1 MVLRLVTLSKMGDK
15 IKVGDYLIVQRQK
28 YTKLQKFNNLNTTLN
43 LGKDQIEL
51 RLAENNPYCTTFH
64 LVPKQERGKR
74 VYTLDALSTPSE
86 IRNLKELLIKES
98 GNDNRNIVDDR
109 QSQGLSTEEILKLR
123 DECESS
129 SEVIGKLVENSKSFA
144 TKTEYSQE
152 KYLKRKE
159 KKYFEYITI
168 RRPTVRLLADIYWR
182 LDPEKV
188 LGVRFDTL
196 SQLISY
202 SGVCSV
208 GNYLLYESGTNG
220 LLPAAML
227 NSMGAETG
235 AKLVHLHPG
244 NVAQK
249 QALFAMEFPAEQQA
263 RCLSVNIYSVLRHF
277 YQDKVTD
284 KGAEDVLKE
293 APETAQVNE
302 EPAIAAQEDAAVNGS
317 GKRKHDATDEG
328 LTVGSESGEPEAK
341 QTKLDK
347 QKQTWELEN
356 EAAAGIMR
364 EKFDSLVIVAKEHP
378 YSILKA
384 LLPFVKSSRPVVI
397 FSTSREIL
405 TECYVDLK
413 TEASVTYL
421 RVISNWMRQYQILP
435 NRTHP
440 DVTMSGSGGYLLT
453 GYTIGN

>member
-1 MVLRLVTLSKMGDK
+1 MTDK

-28 YTKLQKFNNLNTTLN
+28 YTKLQKFTNLNTIVN
-43 LGKDQIEL
+43 LGKDQVEL
-51 RLAENNPYCTTFH
+51 RLAENHRYLTTFH

-98 GNDNRNIVDDR
+98 GNDNRNIIDDR
-109 QSQGLSTEEILKLR
+109 QSQALSTEEILKLR
-123 DECESS
+123 EECESS

-168 RRPTVRLLADIYWR
+168 RRPSVRLLSDIYWR

-196 SQLISY
+196 SQIISY

-227 NSMGAETG
+227 NSIGAGTG
-235 AKLVHLHPG
+235 GKLVHMHPG

-249 QALFAMEFPAEQQA
+249 QALLAMDYPAEQQA
-263 RCLSVNIYSVLRHF
+263 RCVSVNIYSVLRHF
-277 YQDKVTD
+277 YQDKEVSNGEKD
-284 KGAEDVLKE
+284 VELKDVKDMPVVPEDSPTVE
-293 APETAQVNE
+293 RE
-302 EPAIAAQEDAAVNGS
+302 EGINGTN
-317 GKRKHDATDEG
+317 KRKHEETDEG
-328 LTVGSESGEPEAK
+328 LEVTVAK
-341 QTKLDK
+341 QVKLDK
-347 QKQTWELEN
+347 QKQPWELEN
-356 EAAAGIMR
+356 EAATRVMD

-378 YSILKA
+378 QSILKA

-397 FSTSREIL
+397 FSNSREIL
-405 TECYVDLK
+405 TECYVDIK

-421 RVISNWMRQYQILP
+421 RVTSNWMRQYQILP

-440 DVTMSGSGGYLLT
+440 DVTMSGSSGYLLT
-453 GYTIGN
+453 GYTVGN

>member
-1 MVLRLVTLSKMGDK
+1 MTDK
-15 IKVGDYLIVQRQK
+15 IEVGDFLIVQRQK
-28 YTKLQKFNNLNTTLN
+28 YTKLQKFNNLNTIVN
-43 LGKDQIEL
+43 LGKDQVEL
-51 RLAENNPYCTTFH
+51 RLAENHPYQTTFH

-74 VYTLDALSTPSE
+74 IYTLDALSTPSE

-98 GNDNRNIVDDR
+98 GNDNRNIIDDR
-109 QSQGLSTEEILKLR
+109 QSQALTTEEILKLR
-123 DECESS
+123 EECESS
-129 SEVIGKLVENSKSFA
+129 SEVISKLVENSKSFA

-168 RRPTVRLLADIYWR
+168 RRPSIRLLADIYWR

-196 SQLISY
+196 SQIISY

-208 GNYLLYESGTNG
+208 GNYLMYESGTNG

-227 NSMGAETG
+227 NSIGAETDG
-235 AKLVHLHPG
+235 KLVHLHPG

-249 QALFAMEFPAEQQA
+249 QALLAMSYPTEQEA
-263 RCLSVNIYSVLRHF
+263 RCVSVNIYSVLRHF
-277 YQDKVTD
+277 YQTTEVDN
-284 KGAEDVLKE
+284 GKE
-293 APETAQVNE
+293 AEIEQLKKEVVVVAD
-302 EPAIAAQEDAAVNGS
+302 EPAIVEQEKEGLIQTDGS
-317 GKRKHDATDEG
+317 NKRKQEEMTEG
-328 LTVGSESGEPEAK
+328 SDVSAAK
-341 QTKLDK
+341 QIKLDK
-347 QKQTWELEN
+347 QKQSWEVEN
-356 EAAAGIMR
+356 ETAASIMK

-384 LLPFVKSSRPVVI
+384 LLPFVKPSRPVVI

-440 DVTMSGSGGYLLT
+440 DVTMSGSSGYLLT

>member
-1 MVLRLVTLSKMGDK
+1 MTDN
-15 IKVGDYLIVQRQK
+15 IKVGDFLIVQRQK
-28 YTKLQKFNNLNTTLN
+28 YTKLQKFNNLNTIVN
-43 LGKDQIEL
+43 LGKDQVEL
-51 RLAENNPYCTTFH
+51 RLAENHPYQTTFH

-74 VYTLDALSTPSE
+74 IYTLDALSTPSE

-98 GNDNRNIVDDR
+98 GNDNRNIIDDR
-109 QSQGLSTEEILKLR
+109 QSQALSTEEILKLR
-123 DECESS
+123 EECESS

-168 RRPTVRLLADIYWR
+168 RRPSIRLLAEIYWR
-182 LDPEKV
+182 LDTEKM

-196 SQLISY
+196 SQIISY

-220 LLPAAML
+220 MLPAAML
-227 NSMGAETG
+227 NSIGAGTG
-235 AKLVHLHPG
+235 GKLVHLHPG

-249 QALFAMEFPAEQQA
+249 QALLAMAFPAEQEA
-263 RCLSVNIYSVLRHF
+263 RCVSVNIYSVLRHF
-277 YQDKVTD
+277 YQT
-284 KGAEDVLKE
+284 KE
-293 APETAQVNE
+293 ADNGKQAEAKEAKEEEAVVAD
-302 EPAIAAQEDAAVNGS
+302 EPAVVEEEKEGVNGTN
-317 GKRKHDATDEG
+317 KRKHDDADG
-328 LTVGSESGEPEAK
+328 GSEVSEAK
-341 QTKLDK
+341 QIKLDK
-347 QKQTWELEN
+347 QKQSWEVEN
-356 EAAAGIMR
+356 ETAVSIM
-364 EKFDSLVIVAKEHP
+364 EQKFDSLVIVAKEHP

-384 LLPFVKSSRPVVI
+384 LLPFVKPSRPVVI

-421 RVISNWMRQYQILP
+421 RLTSNWMRQYQILP

>member
-1 MVLRLVTLSKMGDK
+1 MTDK

-28 YTKLQKFNNLNTTLN
+28 YTKLQKFTNLNTIVN
-43 LGKDQIEL
+43 LGKDLVEL
-51 RLAENNPYCTTFH
+51 RLAENHPYFTTFH

-98 GNDNRNIVDDR
+98 GNDNRNIIDDR
-109 QSQGLSTEEILKLR
+109 QSQALSTEEILKLR
-123 DECESS
+123 EECESS

-168 RRPTVRLLADIYWR
+168 RRPSVRLLSDIYWR

-196 SQLISY
+196 SQIISY
-202 SGVCSV
+202 CGVCSV

-227 NSMGAETG
+227 NSIGAGTG
-235 AKLVHLHPG
+235 GKLVHMHPG

-249 QALFAMEFPAEQQA
+249 QALLAMDFPVEQQA
-263 RCLSVNIYSVLRHF
+263 RCVSVNIYSVLRHF
-277 YQDKVTD
+277 YQDK
-284 KGAEDVLKE
+284 E
-293 APETAQVNE
+293 ASNDDSPAVERE
-302 EPAIAAQEDAAVNGS
+302 EGINGTN
-317 GKRKHDATDEG
+317 KRKHEETDEA
-328 LTVGSESGEPEAK
+328 LEATEPK
-341 QTKLDK
+341 QVKLDK
-347 QKQTWELEN
+347 QKQPWELEN
-356 EAAAGIMR
+356 EAATSVMT

-378 YSILKA
+378 QSILKA

-405 TECYVDLK
+405 TECYVDIK
-413 TEASVTYL
+413 TEASITYL
-421 RVISNWMRQYQILP
+421 RVTSNWMRQYQILP

-440 DVTMSGSGGYLLT
+440 DVTMSGSSGYLLT

>member
-1 MVLRLVTLSKMGDK
+1 MSDK

-28 YTKLQKFNNLNTTLN
+28 YMKLQKFNNLNTTVN

-51 RLAENNPYCTTFH
+51 KLAENHPYHTTFH
-64 LVPKQERGKR
+64 LVPKLERGKR
-74 VYTLDALSTPSE
+74 QFTLDALSTPSE

-98 GNDNRNIVDDR
+98 GSDNRNITDDR
-109 QSQGLSTEEILKLR
+109 QSQGLTTEEILKLR
-123 DECESS
+123 EECESS

-168 RRPTVRLLADIYWR
+168 RRPSIRVLCDIYWR

-196 SQLISY
+196 SQIVSY

-227 NSMGAETG
+227 NSIGKETG

-249 QALFAMEFPAEQQA
+249 QALMAMDFPAEQLG
-263 RCLSVNIYSVLRHF
+263 RCVSVNIYSVIRHY
-277 YQDKVTD
+277 YQEKEQTNGSEAVVEEVKEAVKT
-284 KGAEDVLKE
+284 EE
-293 APETAQVNE
+293 APEIVDKDETT
-302 EPAIAAQEDAAVNGS
+302 NGETK
-317 GKRKHDATDEG
+317 KRKLEDDTENGKTGGD
-328 LTVGSESGEPEAK
+328 GEPNAK
-341 QTKLDK
+341 VVKLEKDK
-347 QKQTWELEN
+347 QMWEIEN
-356 EAAAGIMR
+356 ETAAGLMK

-384 LLPFVKSSRPVVI
+384 LLPFVKPSRPVVI

-405 TECYVDLK
+405 AECYVDMK
-413 TEASVTYL
+413 TEAAVTYL
-421 RVISNWMRQYQILP
+421 RLTSNWTRQLQVLP

-440 DVTMSGSGGYLLT
+440 DVTMSGNSGYLLT
-453 GYTIGN
+453 GYTIG

>member
-1 MVLRLVTLSKMGDK
+1 MSDK
-15 IKVGDYLIVQRQK
+15 IKLGDYLIVQRQK
-28 YTKLQKFNNLNTTLN
+28 YMKLQKFNNLNTTVN

-51 RLAENNPYCTTFH
+51 KLAENHPYHTTFH
-64 LVPKQERGKR
+64 LVPKLERGKR
-74 VYTLDALSTPSE
+74 QFTLDALSTPSE

-98 GNDNRNIVDDR
+98 GSDNRNITDDR
-109 QSQGLSTEEILKLR
+109 QSQALTTEEILKLR
-123 DECESS
+123 EECESS

-168 RRPTVRLLADIYWR
+168 RRPSIRVLCDIYWR

-196 SQLISY
+196 SQIVSY

-227 NSMGAETG
+227 NSIGKETG

-249 QALFAMEFPAEQQA
+249 QALMAMDFPTEQLA
-263 RCLSVNIYSVLRHF
+263 RCVSVNIYSVIRHY
-277 YQDKVTD
+277 YQEKESTNGGEAIVEEVKEVIKTQEEQEMVEKDEISNGETKKRKLEDGTENG
-284 KGAEDVLKE
+284 KNAED
-293 APETAQVNE
+293 
-302 EPAIAAQEDAAVNGS
+302 
-317 GKRKHDATDEG
+317 
-328 LTVGSESGEPEAK
+328 GEPNAK
-341 QTKLDK
+341 LVKLEK
-347 QKQTWELEN
+347 EKQTWELEN
-356 EAAAGIMR
+356 ETAAGLMR

-384 LLPFVKSSRPVVI
+384 LLPFVKPSRPVVI

-405 TECYVDLK
+405 AECYVDMK
-413 TEASVTYL
+413 TEAAVTYL
-421 RVISNWMRQYQILP
+421 RLTSNWTRQLQVLP

-440 DVTMSGSGGYLLT
+440 DVTMSGSSGYVLT
-453 GYTIGN
+453 GYTIG

>member
-1 MVLRLVTLSKMGDK
+1 MTDK

-28 YTKLQKFNNLNTTLN
+28 YTKLQKFNNSNTTVN

-51 RLAENNPYCTTFH
+51 RLAENQPYFTTFH

-74 VYTLDALSTPSE
+74 IYTLDALSTPSE

-98 GNDNRNIVDDR
+98 GNDNRNIIDDR
-109 QSQGLSTEEILKLR
+109 QSQALSTEEILKLR
-123 DECESS
+123 EECESS

-168 RRPTVRLLADIYWR
+168 RRPSIRLLTDIYWR

-188 LGVRFDTL
+188 LGVRSDTL
-196 SQLISY
+196 SQIISY
-202 SGVCSV
+202 SGVCGI

-227 NSMGAETG
+227 NSIGAETG
-235 AKLVHLHPG
+235 GKLVHLHPG

-249 QALFAMEFPAEQQA
+249 QALLAMDFPAEQQA
-263 RCLSVNIYSVLRHF
+263 RCVSVNIYSVLRHF
-277 YQDKVTD
+277 YQDK
-284 KGAEDVLKE
+284 E
-293 APETAQVNE
+293 AANENDTPEPNLDIKDDPAGVELVE
-302 EPAIAAQEDAAVNGS
+302 EVNGTN
-317 GKRKHDATDEG
+317 KRKHNKTEDGTTE
-328 LTVGSESGEPEAK
+328 GEPEVK
-341 QTKLDK
+341 QLKVDK

-356 EAAAGIMR
+356 EAAASIMG

-378 YSILKA
+378 HSILKA
-384 LLPFVKSSRPVVI
+384 LLPFVKPSRPVVI
-397 FSTSREIL
+397 FSTCREIL
-405 TECYVDLK
+405 TECYVDMK
-413 TEASVTYL
+413 AEASVTYL
-421 RVISNWMRQYQILP
+421 RVSSNWMRQYQILP

-440 DVTMSGSGGYLLT
+440 DVTMSGSSGYLLT

>member
-1 MVLRLVTLSKMGDK
+1 MTDK
-15 IKVGDYLIVQRQK
+15 IKVGDYLVVQRQK
-28 YTKLQKFNNLNTTLN
+28 YTKLQRFTNLNTVVN
-43 LGKDQIEL
+43 LGKDQVEL
-51 RLAENNPYCTTFH
+51 RLAENHPYETTFH

-74 VYTLDALSTPSE
+74 IYTLDALSTPSE

-98 GNDNRNIVDDR
+98 GNDNRNIIDDR
-109 QSQGLSTEEILKLR
+109 QSQALSTEEILKLR
-123 DECESS
+123 EECESS

-168 RRPTVRLLADIYWR
+168 RRPSVRLLADIYWR

-196 SQLISY
+196 SQIISY

-220 LLPAAML
+220 LLPAAMM
-227 NSMGAETG
+227 NSIGANTDG
-235 AKLVHLHPG
+235 NLVHMHPG

-249 QALFAMEFPAEQQA
+249 QALLAMDFPAEQLA
-263 RCLSVNIYSVLRHF
+263 RCVSVNIYSVLRHF
-277 YQDKVTD
+277 YQ
-284 KGAEDVLKE
+284 AKE
-293 APETAQVNE
+293 AENGEKNAELMKVEEIAVATE
-302 EPAIAAQEDAAVNGS
+302 EPAIVEQDVGINGTN
-317 GKRKHDATDEG
+317 KRKLEETD
-328 LTVGSESGEPEAK
+328 VESAAIEAK
-341 QTKLDK
+341 QPKIDR
-347 QKQTWELEN
+347 QKQTWELDN
-356 EAAAGIMR
+356 EAATNIMK

-405 TECYVDLK
+405 TECYVDMK

-421 RVISNWMRQYQILP
+421 RITSNWMRQYQILP

-440 DVTMSGSGGYLLT
+440 DVTMSGSSGYLLT

>member
-1 MVLRLVTLSKMGDK
+1 MTAK

-28 YTKLQKFNNLNTTLN
+28 YTKLQKFTNLKTVVN
-43 LGKDQIEL
+43 LGKDQVEL
-51 RLAENNPYCTTFH
+51 RLAENHPYLTTFH

-98 GNDNRNIVDDR
+98 GNDNRNIIDDR
-109 QSQGLSTEEILKLR
+109 QSQALSTEEILKLR
-123 DECESS
+123 EECDSS

-168 RRPTVRLLADIYWR
+168 RRPSVRLLADIYWR

-196 SQLISY
+196 SQIISY

-208 GNYLLYESGTNG
+208 GNFLLYESGTNG
-220 LLPAAML
+220 LLPAAIL
-227 NSMGAETG
+227 NSIGAETG
-235 AKLVHLHPG
+235 AKLVHMHPG

-249 QALFAMEFPAEQQA
+249 QALLAMDYPAEQQA
-263 RCLSVNIYSVLRHF
+263 RCVSVNIYSVLRHF
-277 YQDKVTD
+277 YQDKEAGNGG
-284 KGAEDVLKE
+284 KDVE
-293 APETAQVNE
+293 ETASVTE
-302 EPAIAAQEDAAVNGS
+302 EPVIVAEQQEGINGNN
-317 GKRKHDATDEG
+317 KRKLEETDETSDAT
-328 LTVGSESGEPEAK
+328 EAK
-341 QTKLDK
+341 QVKLDK
-347 QKQTWELEN
+347 QKQPWELEN
-356 EAAAGIMR
+356 EAAASIME

-405 TECYVDLK
+405 TECYVDMK

-421 RVISNWMRQYQILP
+421 RVTSNWMRQYQILP

-440 DVTMSGSGGYLLT
+440 DVTMSGSSGYLLT

>member
-1 MVLRLVTLSKMGDK
+1 MTDK
-15 IKVGDYLIVQRQK
+15 IKVGDYLIIQRQK
-28 YTKLQKFNNLNTTLN
+28 YTKLQKFNNLNTTVN

-51 RLAENNPYCTTFH
+51 RLAENHPYCTTFH
-64 LVPKQERGKR
+64 LVPKQERGR
-74 VYTLDALSTPSE
+74 RLYTLDALSTPSE

-98 GNDNRNIVDDR
+98 GNDNRNIIDDR
-109 QSQGLSTEEILKLR
+109 QSQALSTEEILKLR
-123 DECESS
+123 EECESS

-168 RRPTVRLLADIYWR
+168 RRPSIRLLTDIYWR

-196 SQLISY
+196 SQIISY

-227 NSMGAETG
+227 NSIGAETG
-235 AKLVHLHPG
+235 GKLVHLHPG

-249 QALFAMEFPAEQQA
+249 QALFAMDYPTEQQA
-263 RCLSVNIYSVLRHF
+263 RCVSVNIYSVLRHF
-277 YQDKVTD
+277 YQDRE
-284 KGAEDVLKE
+284 GAKE
-293 APETAQVNE
+293 NEAQ
-302 EPAIAAQEDAAVNGS
+302 EPAVAEAKENETLEPVVAKTEDSTDGERAEEVNGTS
-317 GKRKHDATDEG
+317 KRKHEETQDGTAE
-328 LTVGSESGEPEAK
+328 EEPEAK
-341 QTKLDK
+341 QLKVDK
-347 QKQTWELEN
+347 QKQAWELEN
-356 EAAAGIMR
+356 EAAASIMR
-364 EKFDSLVIVAKEHP
+364 EKFDSLAIVAKEHP

-384 LLPFVKSSRPVVI
+384 LLPFVKPSRPVVI
-397 FSTSREIL
+397 FSTCREIL
-405 TECYVDLK
+405 TESYVDMK
-413 TEASVTYL
+413 AEASVTYL
-421 RVISNWMRQYQILP
+421 RVTSNWMRQYQILP

-440 DVTMSGSGGYLLT
+440 DVTMSGSSGYLLT

>member
-1 MVLRLVTLSKMGDK
+1 MVET
-15 IKVGDYLIVQRQK
+15 IKVGDYVIVQRQK
-28 YTKLQKFNNLNTTLN
+28 YTKLLKFTNLNTTVN
-43 LGKDQIEL
+43 LGKDLIEL
-51 RLAENNPYCTTFH
+51 RLAENHPYRTTFH

-98 GNDNRNIVDDR
+98 GRDNRNIVDDR
-109 QSQGLSTEEILKLR
+109 QSQSLSTEEILKLR
-123 DECESS
+123 EECESS

-159 KKYFEYITI
+159 KKYFEYVTL
-168 RRPTVRLLADIYWR
+168 RRPTIRLMADIYWR

-227 NSMGAETG
+227 NSIGTG
-235 AKLVHLHPG
+235 STAKLVHLHPG

-249 QALFAMEFPAEQQA
+249 QALLAMDFPVEQQQ
-263 RCLSVNIYSVLRHF
+263 RCLSVNLYSVLRHF
-277 YQDKVTD
+277 YQDQDKAVNASDGTTD
-284 KGAEDVLKE
+284 GTVKE
-293 APETAQVNE
+293 AEETAAPIVAQQE
-302 EPAIAAQEDAAVNGS
+302 EEDENAVTNNGTA
-317 GKRKHDATDEG
+317 KRKHETIEDE
-328 LTVGSESGEPEAK
+328 TPEAK
-341 QTKLDK
+341 QPKLEEKPK
-347 QKQTWELEN
+347 QSWELEN

-384 LLPFVKSSRPVVI
+384 LLPFLKPSRPVVL
-397 FSTSREIL
+397 FSTTREIL

-413 TEASVTYL
+413 ADSSVTYL
-421 RVISNWMRQYQILP
+421 RITSNWLRQYQILP

-440 DVTMSGSGGYLLT
+440 DVTMSGSSGYLLT
-453 GYTIGN
+453 GYTIG

>member
-1 MVLRLVTLSKMGDK
+1 MSDK
-15 IKVGDYLIVQRQK
+15 IKVGDYLIIQRQK
-28 YTKLQKFNNLNTTLN
+28 YTKLQKFNNLNTTVN
-43 LGKDQIEL
+43 LGKDLIEL
-51 RLAENNPYCTTFH
+51 RLAENHPYFTTFH

-98 GNDNRNIVDDR
+98 GNDNRNIIDDR
-109 QSQGLSTEEILKLR
+109 QSQALSTEEILKLR
-123 DECESS
+123 EECESS

-168 RRPTVRLLADIYWR
+168 RRPSIRLLADIYWR

-196 SQLISY
+196 SQIISY

-208 GNYLLYESGTNG
+208 GNFLLYESGTNG
-220 LLPAAML
+220 LLPATML
-227 NSMGAETG
+227 NSIGAGTG
-235 AKLVHLHPG
+235 GKLVHLHPG

-249 QALFAMEFPAEQQA
+249 QALLAMDYPAEQQA
-263 RCLSVNIYSVLRHF
+263 RCVSVNIYSVLRHF
-277 YQDKVTD
+277 YQEK
-284 KGAEDVLKE
+284 AQLKE
-293 APETAQVNE
+293 SEKPLETIPATE
-302 EPAIAAQEDAAVNGS
+302 ETVGLEKMEEMNGTT
-317 GKRKHDATDEG
+317 KRKHDETENGKTD
-328 LTVGSESGEPEAK
+328 GEPEVK
-341 QTKLDK
+341 QLKLEKDK
-347 QKQTWELEN
+347 QSWELEN
-356 EAAAGIMR
+356 ETAAGIMG

-384 LLPFVKSSRPVVI
+384 LLPFVKPSRPVVI
-397 FSTSREIL
+397 FSTCREIL
-405 TECYVDLK
+405 TECYVDMK
-413 TEASVTYL
+413 SEAAITYL
-421 RVISNWMRQYQILP
+421 RVTSNWMRQYQILP

-453 GYTIGN
+453 GYTIG

>member
-1 MVLRLVTLSKMGDK
+1 MTEM
-15 IKVGDYLIVQRQK
+15 IKVGDYVIVQRQK
-28 YTKLQKFNNLNTTLN
+28 YTKLLKFGNLNTIVN

-51 RLAENNPYCTTFH
+51 RLAENQPYNTTFH

-74 VYTLDALSTPSE
+74 LYTLDPLSTPSE

-98 GNDNRNIVDDR
+98 GSDNRNIVDDR
-109 QSQGLSTEEILKLR
+109 QSQTLSTDEILKLR
-123 DECESS
+123 EECESS

-159 KKYFEYITI
+159 KKYFEYVTL
-168 RRPTVRLLADIYWR
+168 RRPSIRLLADVYWR

-196 SQLISY
+196 SQIVSY

-220 LLPAAML
+220 LLPAALL
-227 NSMGAETG
+227 NSIGTAST
-235 AKLVHLHPG
+235 AKLVHCHPG

-249 QALFAMEFPAEQQA
+249 QALLAMDFPADQQK
-263 RCLSVNIYSVLRHF
+263 RCVSVNIYSVLRNY
-277 YQDKVTD
+277 YQDDDT
-284 KGAEDVLKE
+284 VLKAGNGNVE
-293 APETAQVNE
+293 SQEKNDNETVSNVA
-302 EPAIAAQEDAAVNGS
+302 EPVENSETDNGTA
-317 GKRKHDATDEG
+317 KRKLVETNEG
-328 LTVGSESGEPEAK
+328 FEPEAK
-341 QTKLDK
+341 QLKLEEK
-347 QKQTWELEN
+347 QKQSWEVEN
-356 EAAAGIMR
+356 EAAAEIMK

-384 LLPFVKSSRPVVI
+384 LLPFVKASRPIVI

-405 TECYVDLK
+405 TECYVEMK
-413 TEASVTYL
+413 AEAAVTYL
-421 RVISNWMRQYQILP
+421 RITSNWLRQYQILP

-440 DVTMSGSGGYLLT
+440 DVTMSGCGGYLLT
-453 GYTIGN
+453 GYTIG

>member
-1 MVLRLVTLSKMGDK
+1 MTAK

-28 YTKLQKFNNLNTTLN
+28 YTKLQKFTNLNTVVN
-43 LGKDQIEL
+43 LGKDQVEL
-51 RLAENNPYCTTFH
+51 RLAENHPYLTTFH

-98 GNDNRNIVDDR
+98 GNDNRNIIDDR
-109 QSQGLSTEEILKLR
+109 QSQALSTEEILKLR
-123 DECESS
+123 EECDSS

-168 RRPTVRLLADIYWR
+168 RRPSVRLLADIYWR

-196 SQLISY
+196 SQIISY

-208 GNYLLYESGTNG
+208 GNFLLYESGTNG
-220 LLPAAML
+220 LLPAAIL
-227 NSMGAETG
+227 NSIGAETG
-235 AKLVHLHPG
+235 AKLVHMHPG

-249 QALFAMEFPAEQQA
+249 QALLAMDYPAEQQA
-263 RCLSVNIYSVLRHF
+263 RCVSVNIYSVLRHF
-277 YQDKVTD
+277 YQDKEAGNGE
-284 KGAEDVLKE
+284 KDVE
-293 APETAQVNE
+293 ETASVTE
-302 EPAIAAQEDAAVNGS
+302 EPAIVAEQQEGMNGNN
-317 GKRKHDATDEG
+317 KRKHEETDEG
-328 LTVGSESGEPEAK
+328 SDATEAK
-341 QTKLDK
+341 QVKLDK
-347 QKQTWELEN
+347 QKQPWELEN
-356 EAAAGIMR
+356 EAAASIME

-405 TECYVDLK
+405 TECYVDMK

-421 RVISNWMRQYQILP
+421 RVTSNWMRQYQILP

-440 DVTMSGSGGYLLT
+440 DVTMSGSSGYLLT

>member
-1 MVLRLVTLSKMGDK
+1 MTDK
-15 IKVGDYLIVQRQK
+15 IKVGDFLIVQRQK
-28 YTKLQKFNNLNTTLN
+28 YTKLQKFNNLNTIVN
-43 LGKDQIEL
+43 LGKDQVEL
-51 RLAENNPYCTTFH
+51 RLAENHSYHTTFH

-74 VYTLDALSTPSE
+74 IYTLDALSTPSE

-98 GNDNRNIVDDR
+98 GNDNRNIIDDR
-109 QSQGLSTEEILKLR
+109 QSQALSTEEILKLR
-123 DECESS
+123 EECESS

-168 RRPTVRLLADIYWR
+168 RRPSIRLLADIYWR

-196 SQLISY
+196 SQIISY

-227 NSMGAETG
+227 NAIGAETG
-235 AKLVHLHPG
+235 GKLVHLHPG

-249 QALFAMEFPAEQQA
+249 QALLAMAYPAEQEA
-263 RCLSVNIYSVLRHF
+263 RCVSVNIYSVLRHF
-277 YQDKVTD
+277 YQTKADATN
-284 KGAEDVLKE
+284 GKE
-293 APETAQVNE
+293 AAAEEVNDVAVVTAD
-302 EPAIAAQEDAAVNGS
+302 EPAIVEEKEEFNGTS
-317 GKRKHDATDEG
+317 KRKLEETDEG
-328 LTVGSESGEPEAK
+328 AQGTEAK
-341 QTKLDK
+341 QIKLDK
-347 QKQTWELEN
+347 QKQSWELEN
-356 EAAAGIMR
+356 ETAASIME

-384 LLPFVKSSRPVVI
+384 LLPFVKPSRPIVI

-405 TECYVDLK
+405 TECYVDMK

-421 RVISNWMRQYQILP
+421 RVTSNWMRQYQILP

-440 DVTMSGSGGYLLT
+440 DVTMSGSSGYLLT

>member
-1 MVLRLVTLSKMGDK
+1 MSEK
-15 IKVGDYLIVQRQK
+15 IKIGDYLIVQRQK
-28 YTKLQKFNNLNTTLN
+28 YTKLQKFVNQNATVQ

-51 RLAENNPYCTTFH
+51 RLAENHPYQTTFL

-74 VYTLDALSTPSE
+74 LYTLDALSTPSE
-86 IRNLKELLIKES
+86 IRNLKDLLIKES
-98 GNDNRNIVDDR
+98 GHDNRNIIDDR
-109 QSQGLSTEEILKLR
+109 QSQTLSTEEILKLR
-123 DECESS
+123 EECESS

-159 KKYFEYITI
+159 KKYCEYITI
-168 RRPTVRLLADIYWR
+168 RRPSVRLLADIYWR

-196 SQLISY
+196 SQIISY
-202 SGVCSV
+202 SGVCNV

-227 NSMGAETG
+227 NSIGPQTR

-249 QALFAMEFPAEQQA
+249 KALLAMDFPNEQLA
-263 RCLSVNIYSVLRHF
+263 RCVSVNIYSVLRHF
-277 YQDKVTD
+277 YQDKEMNNGEKVPLEEIMEAKPEPESD
-284 KGAEDVLKE
+284 KSE
-293 APETAQVNE
+293 AVANDEG
-302 EPAIAAQEDAAVNGS
+302 VNGTH
-317 GKRKHDATDEG
+317 KRKHEADDG
-328 LTVGSESGEPEAK
+328 PEAIEEEPN
-341 QTKLDK
+341 TKLVKLDN
-347 QKQTWELEN
+347 QKLLWEIEN
-356 EAAAGIMR
+356 KAAAEIMR
-364 EKFDSLVIVAKEHP
+364 DKFDSLVIVAKEHP

-384 LLPFVKSSRPVVI
+384 LLPFLKSSRPVLI
-397 FSTSREIL
+397 FSTSRELL
-405 TECYVDLK
+405 TECYVELK
-413 TEASVTYL
+413 SEASVTYL
-421 RVISNWMRQYQILP
+421 RLTSNWMRQYQILP

-440 DVTMSGSGGYLLT
+440 DVTMSGSSGYLLT

>member
-1 MVLRLVTLSKMGDK
+1 MTDK

-28 YTKLQKFNNLNTTLN
+28 YTKLQKFTNLNTIVN
-43 LGKDQIEL
+43 LGKDQVEL
-51 RLAENNPYCTTFH
+51 RLAENHPYLTTFH

-74 VYTLDALSTPSE
+74 LYTLDALSTPSE

-98 GNDNRNIVDDR
+98 GNDNRNIIDDR
-109 QSQGLSTEEILKLR
+109 QSQTLSTEEILKLR
-123 DECESS
+123 EECESS

-168 RRPTVRLLADIYWR
+168 RRPSVRLLADIYWR

-196 SQLISY
+196 SQIISY

-220 LLPAAML
+220 LLPAAMM
-227 NSMGAETG
+227 NSIGAETG
-235 AKLVHLHPG
+235 GKLVHMHPG

-249 QALFAMEFPAEQQA
+249 QALLAMDFPTEQQA
-263 RCLSVNIYSVLRHF
+263 RCVSVNIYSVLRHY
-277 YQDKVTD
+277 YQDKE
-284 KGAEDVLKE
+284 AETGEKNSELKE
-293 APETAQVNE
+293 VNEMADVTE
-302 EPAIAAQEDAAVNGS
+302 EPAIAEQEEGINGTN
-317 GKRKHDATDEG
+317 KRKREETDEG
-328 LTVGSESGEPEAK
+328 TVATEAK
-341 QTKLDK
+341 QVKLDK
-347 QKQTWELEN
+347 QKQTWELDN
-356 EAAAGIMR
+356 EAAANIME

-405 TECYVDLK
+405 TECYVDMK

-421 RVISNWMRQYQILP
+421 RVTSNWMRQYQILP

-440 DVTMSGSGGYLLT
+440 DVTMSGSSGYLLT